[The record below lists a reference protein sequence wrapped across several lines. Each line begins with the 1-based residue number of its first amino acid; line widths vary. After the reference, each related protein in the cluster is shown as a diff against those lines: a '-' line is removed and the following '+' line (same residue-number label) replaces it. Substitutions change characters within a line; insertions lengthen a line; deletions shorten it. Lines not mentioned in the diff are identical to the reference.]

1 MRYIYPCKP
10 SKLTSASKKIV
21 MTRHKNCLPTSK
33 KGTQVMTEICH
44 LSYVKSCDK
53 PGLPKASAILPAIET
68 ARVAHLNCSMV
79 SNPPDKK
86 RRQKRS
92 EWSRRQLRISSMVS
106 LTKNKRI
113 RDTRRPRG
121 ENQNKLRRLRTV
133 PMKSLMREYQSPVIL
148 LTNNNSLANKRTS
161 SLWLRQARYLSSQ
174 FQGRKRQEPHF
185 KGIFTFSWAF
195 LFEFW
200 YK

>member
-1 MRYIYPCKP
+1 
-10 SKLTSASKKIV
+10 
-21 MTRHKNCLPTSK
+21 
-33 KGTQVMTEICH
+33 MTEICH
-44 LSYVKSCDK
+44 LSCVKSCDK

-148 LTNNNSLANKRTS
+148 LTNNNSLANKRSS

-174 FQGRKRQEPHF
+174 FQGRKRQEPLWAWVWSF
-185 KGIFTFSWAF
+185 ELEFGVFAWVLGIFTLSWAF

-200 YK
+200 YKSKKYFISNIY